1 MGDDAAAGA
10 DADVGVAAEVL
21 AAFDGFEEETLGLGS
36 GDAEKGG
43 DGGFEVGSEGAVER
57 DEGVGAGEAEELGA
71 FGMGRPHGSRVQG
84 AGYRVQR
91 TALRRPCM
99 IRLRGVAYNTGRAM
113 ATPPIGAGGAHS
125 SRIFGRTR
133 LILVVALMAL
143 LVVCLVWAWATHG
156 AMADLSSVRARG
168 GAGASLVDQS
178 PWQTAQTLASLAV
191 TAEENEYAREAEH
204 LADHEV
210 DQAFAA
216 ALREAELQTRQK
228 VLTGEA
234 LELSQRIAELQQ
246 EIAQD
251 RLQVAQVQAK
261 SQGANAGA
269 GDDALQV
276 AKAQLGLDSDEL
288 TDAQSDLDRAT
299 GNRSVQI
306 QSELAAR
313 EAAMQKYESAQQS
326 QGQAAAV
333 SVKSHGTLAG
343 RVQAWFDQRSRYAS
357 IEQAQAAAQS
367 DARTLTTGHND
378 LEAKM
383 KAAVAARSGAA
394 TLTDLQNRSAERQIL
409 SIDDDRIQTDQQLA
423 TVYGKWGAQVVL
435 QHRIVLHLILQSFAT
450 IVLVVLC
457 MIVGDAVVRRVMER
471 PKLDRK
477 QSETLR
483 TILEVGVQVLGA
495 LLIVLVIFG
504 APHQTGTMIGLAT
517 AALTIALQDYI
528 LAFLGWFM
536 LVGKNGIRVG
546 DVVEIN
552 GVSGEVIEVGLVST
566 TLLETTGLAEKGEPT
581 GRRVSFLNSFA
592 IRGQYFNFS
601 SEGQW
606 LWDEIA
612 VSVPAE
618 EDIYSFAKSVE
629 AAARTETEESAR
641 LAEEEWKRSTRVGGL
656 TRLGAA
662 PIVQLR
668 PSGAGIELQ
677 VRYVT
682 RASGAV

>member
-1 MGDDAAAGA
+1 M
-10 DADVGVAAEVL
+10 
-21 AAFDGFEEETLGLGS
+21 
-36 GDAEKGG
+36 
-43 DGGFEVGSEGAVER
+43 
-57 DEGVGAGEAEELGA
+57 
-71 FGMGRPHGSRVQG
+71 
-84 AGYRVQR
+84 
-91 TALRRPCM
+91 
-99 IRLRGVAYNTGRAM
+99 RG
-113 ATPPIGAGGAHS
+113 
-125 SRIFGRTR
+125 
-133 LILVVALMAL
+133 
-143 LVVCLVWAWATHG
+143 
-156 AMADLSSVRARG
+156 
-168 GAGASLVDQS
+168 
-178 PWQTAQTLASLAV
+178 
-191 TAEENEYAREAEH
+191 
-204 LADHEV
+204 
-210 DQAFAA
+210 
-216 ALREAELQTRQK
+216 
-228 VLTGEA
+228 
-234 LELSQRIAELQQ
+234 
-246 EIAQD
+246 
-251 RLQVAQVQAK
+251 
-261 SQGANAGA
+261 

-288 TDAQSDLDRAT
+288 TDAQGDLDRAT

-306 QSELAAR
+306 QSELAAH
-313 EAAMQKYESAQQS
+313 EAAMQKYDSGQQS

-343 RVQAWFDQRSRYAS
+343 RVQAWFEQRSRYAS
-357 IEQAQAAAQS
+357 IEQAQAAAES
-367 DARTLTTGHND
+367 DARALTTEHNT

-383 KAAVAARSGAA
+383 KAAAAVRSGAS
-394 TLTDLQNRSAERQIL
+394 TLADLQNRSTERQIL

-423 TVYGKWGAQVVL
+423 TVYGKWGAQVAL
-435 QHRIVLHLILQSFAT
+435 QHRIVAHLILQSFAT

-612 VSVPAE
+612 VSVPAG

-629 AAARTETEESAR
+629 AAARAETEESAR
-641 LAEEEWKRSTRVGGL
+641 LAEEEWKRSARVGGL

-682 RASGAV
+682 RASGRFEVRDRLYREVIALLHGKGQGAPEGR

>member
-1 MGDDAAAGA
+1 
-10 DADVGVAAEVL
+10 
-21 AAFDGFEEETLGLGS
+21 
-36 GDAEKGG
+36 
-43 DGGFEVGSEGAVER
+43 
-57 DEGVGAGEAEELGA
+57 
-71 FGMGRPHGSRVQG
+71 
-84 AGYRVQR
+84 
-91 TALRRPCM
+91 
-99 IRLRGVAYNTGRAM
+99 
-113 ATPPIGAGGAHS
+113 
-125 SRIFGRTR
+125 
-133 LILVVALMAL
+133 MAL
-143 LVVCLVWAWATHG
+143 LVVCLIWVWATRG
-156 AMADLSSVRARG
+156 AMADLSFLRARG
-168 GAGASLVDQS
+168 GAGSSLVDQS
-178 PWQTAQTLASLAV
+178 PWQTAQTLGSLAV

-210 DQAFAA
+210 EQAFAA
-216 ALREAELQTRQK
+216 ALREAELQTRQR

-234 LELSQRIAELQQ
+234 LELSQRVAELQQ
-246 EIAQD
+246 EVAQD
-251 RLQVAQVQAK
+251 RVQVDRLQAK
-261 SQGANAGA
+261 SPAQAANAGE
-269 GDDALQV
+269 DDALQV
-276 AKAQLGLDSDEL
+276 SKAQLGLDSDEL
-288 TDAQSDLDRAT
+288 ADAQSDLDRAT

-306 QSELAAR
+306 QSELAAHQ
-313 EAAMQKYESAQQS
+313 AAMRKYDSAQQS
-326 QGQAAAV
+326 QGPAAAV

-343 RVQAWFDQRSRYAS
+343 RLEAWFDQRSRYAS
-357 IEQAQAAAQS
+357 IEQAREAAQN
-367 DARTLTTGHND
+367 DARSLTTEHND
-378 LEAKM
+378 LEAKL
-383 KAAVAARSGAA
+383 KAAAAARSGAA
-394 TLTDLQNRSAERQIL
+394 TLTDLQNRSTERQIL

-450 IVLVVLC
+450 IVLLVLC
-457 MIVGDAVVRRVMER
+457 MIVGDAVVRRLMER

-495 LLIVLVIFG
+495 LVIVLVIFG

-552 GVSGEVIEVGLVST
+552 GVSGEVIEVGLMST

-612 VSVPAE
+612 VSVPAG

-629 AAARTETEESAR
+629 AAARAETEESAR
-641 LAEEEWKRSTRVGGL
+641 LAEEEWTRSARVGGL

-677 VRYVT
+677 LRYVT
-682 RASGAV
+682 RASGRFEVRDRLYRKVIELLREKGQKETGPGAPERR

>member
-1 MGDDAAAGA
+1 
-10 DADVGVAAEVL
+10 
-21 AAFDGFEEETLGLGS
+21 
-36 GDAEKGG
+36 
-43 DGGFEVGSEGAVER
+43 
-57 DEGVGAGEAEELGA
+57 
-71 FGMGRPHGSRVQG
+71 
-84 AGYRVQR
+84 
-91 TALRRPCM
+91 
-99 IRLRGVAYNTGRAM
+99 M

-133 LILVVALMAL
+133 LIFVIALMAL
-143 LVVCLVWAWATHG
+143 LVVCLVWSWATRG
-156 AMADLSSVRARG
+156 AMADLSFLRARG
-168 GAGASLVDQS
+168 GAGSSLVDQS
-178 PWQTAQTLASLAV
+178 PWQTAQTLGSLAV

-210 DQAFAA
+210 EQAFAA
-216 ALREAELQTRQK
+216 ALREAELQTRQR

-234 LELSQRIAELQQ
+234 LELSQRVAELQQ

-251 RLQVAQVQAK
+251 RVQVDRLQAK
-261 SQGANAGA
+261 SPAQAANAGE
-269 GDDALQV
+269 DDALQV
-276 AKAQLGLDSDEL
+276 SKAQLGLDSDEL
-288 TDAQSDLDRAT
+288 ADAQSDLDRAT

-306 QSELAAR
+306 QSELAAH
-313 EAAMQKYESAQQS
+313 EAAMRKYDSAQQS
-326 QGQAAAV
+326 QGPAAAV

-343 RVQAWFDQRSRYAS
+343 RLEAWFEQRSRYAS
-357 IEQAQAAAQS
+357 IEQAREAAQN
-367 DARTLTTGHND
+367 DARSLTTEHND
-378 LEAKM
+378 LEAKL
-383 KAAVAARSGAA
+383 KAAAAARSGAA
-394 TLTDLQNRSAERQIL
+394 TLMDLQNRSTERQVL

-450 IVLVVLC
+450 IVLLVLC
-457 MIVGDAVVRRVMER
+457 MIVGDAVVRRLMER

-495 LLIVLVIFG
+495 LVIVLVIFG

-552 GVSGEVIEVGLVST
+552 GVSGEVIEVGLMST

-612 VSVPAE
+612 VSVPAG

-629 AAARTETEESAR
+629 AAARAETEESAR
-641 LAEEEWKRSTRVGGL
+641 LAEEEWTRSARVGGL

-677 VRYVT
+677 LRYVT
-682 RASGAV
+682 RASGRFEVRDRLYRKVIELLREKGQKETGPGAPERR